1 MWIKSQDK
9 KELVKVIRVYTSRI
23 FGDKKG
29 KYILWGQFSGTNLF
43 GENKTTLG
51 IYPTEERLQE
61 ELALIESAL
70 QENPDGFYEM
80 R

>member
-1 MWIKSQDK
+1 MWIRSQDK
-9 KELVKVIRVYTSRI
+9 NELVKVIRVYTSRI

-70 QENPDGFYEM
+70 KENPEGFYEM

>member
-1 MWIKSQDK
+1 MWIRTQDK

-23 FGDKKG
+23 FGEKKG
-29 KYILWGQFSGTNLF
+29 KHILWGQFAGTNLF
-43 GENKTTLG
+43 GENKATLG
-51 IYPTEERLQE
+51 IYPTEELLME

>member
-1 MWIKSQDK
+1 MWIRSQDK

-70 QENPDGFYEM
+70 KENPEGFYEM

>member
-70 QENPDGFYEM
+70 KENPEGFYEM

>member
-1 MWIKSQDK
+1 MWIRSQDK

-43 GENKTTLG
+43 GENKTC
-51 IYPTEERLQE
+51 IRAIAE
-61 ELALIESAL
+61 
-70 QENPDGFYEM
+70 
-80 R
+80 

>member
-1 MWIKSQDK
+1 MWIRTQDK

-29 KYILWGQFSGTNLF
+29 KYILWGQFDGTNLF
-43 GENKTTLG
+43 GENKSTLG
-51 IYPTEERLQE
+51 IYPTEELLLE
-61 ELALIESAL
+61 ELNLIESAL
-70 QENPDGFYEM
+70 KENPEGFYEM

>member
-1 MWIKSQDK
+1 MWIRSQDK
-9 KELVKVIRVYTSRI
+9 NELVKVIRVHTSRI

-70 QENPDGFYEM
+70 KENPEGFYEM

>member
-1 MWIKSQDK
+1 MWIRSQDK

-51 IYPTEERLQE
+51 IYPTEERLME

-70 QENPDGFYEM
+70 KEDPEGFYEM

>member
-1 MWIKSQDK
+1 MWIRTQDK

-29 KYILWGQFSGTNLF
+29 KYILWGQFAGTNLL

-51 IYPTEERLQE
+51 IYPTEERLLE
-61 ELALIESAL
+61 ELNLIEYAL
-70 QENPDGFYEM
+70 KENPEGFYEM